1 MPIMSLLRI
10 ALKDFVIVKQL
21 ELDLTPGF
29 TVLTGETGAGK
40 SILIDAL
47 QLALGGRSDSSLI
60 RLGQTKAEVTAEF
73 SATPAVSTWL
83 KTIDSDSDEATVLV
97 RRTVDAQGRSRGWI
111 NSTPATAAQL
121 KELGGLLLDIHGQ
134 HAWQALMRTETTREL
149 IDEYGA
155 INASELD
162 PLWQAWK
169 EAREALQKA
178 KNLSDSS
185 KTERE
190 HLEWQVSELEKL
202 RPNELEWTQLQE
214 EHARLANVNSLLEG
228 AQAAA
233 DFLTEAD
240 ESVISLLNKASQ
252 QLAQRV
258 HLEPQFLA
266 MAHALEQASVLIEET
281 ARDIHAY
288 TRHTEADPER
298 LSEIDAR
305 IGNWI
310 GLSKRHRCSPHQLS
324 QHLAALQS
332 RLNELS
338 ESSDL
343 QALESRVSLC
353 EEAYW
358 KSALAVSQARHACA
372 PKLAAEITSV
382 MQQLGMKG
390 GAFDVKFT
398 AFDHPQSSGLE
409 AVEFLVAGHAG
420 TDLRPVAKVASGGE
434 LSRIAL
440 AIAVTTSQLSGSPTL
455 IFDEVDSGI
464 GGAVAHTVGKLMA
477 ELGKHRQVLAVTH
490 LAQVAS
496 CADHHIKVAKQQE
509 SEGVISQVTVLD
521 PEEREREIARMLG
534 GVNITTASLLHAKEM
549 LAS

>member
-1 MPIMSLLRI
+1 MPTMSLMRI

-29 TVLTGETGAGK
+29 TALTGETGAGK

-47 QLALGGRSDSSLI
+47 QLALGGRSDTSLI
-60 RLGQTKAEVTAEF
+60 RLGQAKAEVTAEF
-73 SATPAVSTWL
+73 SVTSAVSTWL
-83 KTIDSDSDEATVLV
+83 KTIDSDSDETTVLI

-121 KELGGLLLDIHGQ
+121 KEIGSLLLDIHGQ
-134 HAWQALMRTETTREL
+134 HAWQGLMRPETTREL

-155 INASELD
+155 IDTGVLG
-162 PLWQAWK
+162 PLWQIWK
-169 EAREALQKA
+169 QAKEALQQA
-178 KNLSDSS
+178 KNRSASI

-202 RPNELEWTQLQE
+202 RPNESEWAQLQE
-214 EHARLANVNSLLEG
+214 EHARLANVNFLLEG
-228 AQAAA
+228 AQAAS
-233 DFLTEAD
+233 DLLTEAD
-240 ESVISLLNKASQ
+240 DSVVSLLNKASQ
-252 QLAQRV
+252 QLAQRS

-266 MAHALEQASVLIEET
+266 MTHALEQASVLIEET
-281 ARDIHAY
+281 ARDIHTY
-288 TRHTEADPER
+288 SRHTEADPER
-298 LSEIDAR
+298 LSEIDTR
-305 IGNWI
+305 MGNWI
-310 GLSKRHRCSPHQLS
+310 SLSKRHRCAPDQLP
-324 QHLAALQS
+324 QHWTALQS

-338 ESSDL
+338 EAGDL
-343 QALESRVSLC
+343 QALEKRVHLC
-353 EEAYW
+353 EEAYR
-358 KSALAVSQARHACA
+358 KSAQEVSLARRACA
-372 PKLAAEITSV
+372 PKLAAEITTV
-382 MQQLGMKG
+382 MQKLGMKG
-390 GAFDVKFT
+390 GSFDVKFT
-398 AFDHPQSSGLE
+398 ALDNPQSSGLD

-420 TDLRPVAKVASGGE
+420 ADLRPVAKVASGGE

-464 GGAVAHTVGKLMA
+464 GGAVAHVVGKLMA

-496 CADHHIKVAKQQE
+496 CADHHIKVAKHQE

-521 PEEREREIARMLG
+521 HKEREREIARMLG